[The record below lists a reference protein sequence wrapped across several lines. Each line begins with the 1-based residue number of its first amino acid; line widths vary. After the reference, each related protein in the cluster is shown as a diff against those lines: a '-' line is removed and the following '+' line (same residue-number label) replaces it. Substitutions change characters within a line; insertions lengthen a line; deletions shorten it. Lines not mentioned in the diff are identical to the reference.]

1 MHYFW
6 DLIKLFRFI
15 SLSFLDLH
23 VQKICVVSVNVPHKT
38 EILIGL

>member
-6 DLIKLFRFI
+6 DLIKLRFI
-15 SLSFLDLH
+15 SLCFLDLH

-38 EILIGL
+38 EISIGL